1 MGGNVT
7 DATGAGASSFRG
19 EVNLYDQFGSVLL
32 LQGLYDLW
40 PNWYLWETWGN
51 HKFEV
56 QRILREL
63 ADFLPVS
70 RDPATRVK
78 DAKGNSVHPLQGFLS
93 QVENELVPYLQSES
107 DLASSFQNY
116 LRRPQHSWKEFFEMK
131 LKVSES
137 DLCFV
142 GEHVKR
148 EVCEDFEFLV
158 RVLLENKPPH
168 APENTDRHTHIGKY
182 TRQRYVPCAVSAAW
196 VKGKCNADG
205 FAHHLLPRFYLLQAL
220 FDKQAILAS
229 TYKTPALQDKMFR
242 EISGLLALIRDA
254 AAQSPD
260 SVSQVVDRFV
270 VPYLQLESEL
280 AKLLTDYLPKRHQS
294 WKAFIDS
301 KLSVEEKGFFGF
313 SDDSPD
319 DTVQLELSNACK
331 FLLEE
336 FELKHGFHSRLH
348 AYFPHIISDLEFTE
362 VDVFYATDR
371 LVTED
376 GEYIGQHSK
385 SRTWRKGNE
394 LHYGRITVGVPY
406 VKQTILL
413 ENPENTREDLEHILS
428 AVEPGV
434 RILSMDTTLQ
444 DDQGGFMK
452 MINQLADE
460 ACTYPL
466 ITKFQ
471 FNGGFTNRSEYS
483 INPL

>member
-7 DATGAGASSFRG
+7 DATGAGASSVRG

-63 ADFLPVS
+63 ATFLPIS
-70 RDPATRVK
+70 RDPATRGEGAEDNPVRR
-78 DAKGNSVHPLQGFLS
+78 LQDFLRT
-93 QVENELVPYLQSES
+93 VEGELVPYLQSES

-131 LKVSES
+131 LKDSES

-182 TRQRYVPCAVSAAW
+182 TRQRSVPYAVSAAW

-229 TYKTPALQDKMFR
+229 TYKTPALHDKMFR

-301 KLSVEEKGFFGF
+301 KLSVEEKKFFGF
-313 SDDSPD
+313 SDHLPD
-319 DTVQLELSNACK
+319 HTVQLELSNACE
-331 FLLEE
+331 FLLKE
-336 FELKHGFHSRLH
+336 FKLKHGFSRLH
-348 AYFPHIISDLEFTE
+348 AYFQRLRFTE

-385 SRTWRKGNE
+385 SRTWREGNE
-394 LHYGRITVGVPY
+394 LHYGRITVGVPDIIEEVPLVY
-406 VKQTILL
+406 Q
-413 ENPENTREDLEHILS
+413 S
-428 AVEPGV
+428 AVEHIV

-452 MINQLADE
+452 MINQLANK

-471 FNGGFTNRSEYS
+471 FNGGFTNRSQYS